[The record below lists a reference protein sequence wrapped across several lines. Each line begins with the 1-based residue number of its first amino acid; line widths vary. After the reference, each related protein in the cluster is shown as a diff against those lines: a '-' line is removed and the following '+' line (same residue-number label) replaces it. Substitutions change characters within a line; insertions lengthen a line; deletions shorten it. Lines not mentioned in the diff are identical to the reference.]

1 VARKRSPSGWGYY
14 RDRQMPVWAAILIP
28 LLTGL
33 LAIGGGILGT
43 YASGRLERERE
54 RRKLL
59 AEMAKPF
66 AELLGSAWD
75 SLVYSISLA
84 DDDDPQRREEM
95 KQAAA
100 LAGHLAG
107 KASEP
112 LAPVRLFFG
121 SEVGKNAEQALA
133 GVKTTAEHLQRASE
147 TADAEA
153 AAALTRAR
161 KACRLAEEH
170 QSRFYE
176 QAGAAIWQARLGPRI
191 RLPGRRKPPAR

>member
-1 VARKRSPSGWGYY
+1 
-14 RDRQMPVWAAILIP
+14 MPVWAAILIP
-28 LLTGL
+28 VLTGL

-66 AELLGSAWD
+66 AELLGGAWD
-75 SLVYSISLA
+75 SLVYA
-84 DDDDPQRREEM
+84 MAAAENDPQRREEM
-95 KQAAA
+95 KQAAEF
-100 LAGHLAG
+100 AGHLAG
-107 KASEP
+107 QASKP

-121 SEVGKNAEQALA
+121 SEAGKNAEQAVA
-133 GVKTTAEHLQRASE
+133 EVRATAQYLQRASE
-147 TADAEA
+147 TADEEA
-153 AAALTRAR
+153 VAALACAR
-161 KACRLAEEH
+161 SAYRLAGEH

-191 RLPGRRKPPAR
+191 LRPGRRKPPDA